1 MKAISLLALATAVA
15 AAGAHV
21 TTNQQPASPQAPT
34 FRTRTDV
41 VQLDVSVLDKQG
53 VPVRGLTEADFT
65 VLEGDVP
72 QPIVA
77 FAAVDVPT
85 WSPGQAEWMRE
96 IGPDVATNRRDAQR
110 VVVIVLD
117 DVGTPWDPGMART
130 ARDIATATIDRL
142 GPADLAAVVYV
153 LSRRQG
159 QEFTVDRAR
168 LRASVDRFMPS
179 GVAPPAD
186 HQFSASR
193 PGRGL
198 VVPSRASGGSG
209 ASGACPSSPGNNCL
223 LEAIRN
229 AADILRSWP
238 GVRKSVVLI
247 SPGKTPNENDP
258 ERIAERADL
267 RDLFAALQ
275 EGNVNVYQFDPRG
288 LEVGRSVMDDFG
300 MFAENT
306 GGRAVTNTNGPGD
319 LVPQMFRE
327 NSSYYLLGFRRTD
340 DRRDGRFRR
349 IAVKVNRPGVEVR
362 TRSGYVSPSD
372 AVSKASTRNDSAS
385 DRALS
390 GGLPTGDLPMSL
402 TVAPFAMAEKPRSAL
417 ALVARVHRDPNLAD
431 SAAVELRAAAFSDNW
446 KQVAEVREQ
455 FMLPAQSADKPH
467 VAEMGARLNL
477 PPGRY
482 EVRVA
487 MTNATSG
494 LAGSVYTSV
503 TIPNFAKDP
512 LSMSGIVI
520 ERGSRGAAMPQ
531 HLAALLPVRPTTERA
546 FAAADT
552 VTVFGRLYQGGNK
565 ALAPVRVVL
574 RIVDEQNRA
583 VLTEETIVEAAAF
596 GGKREADYRFKLPL
610 SRLAAGEHL
619 LTLEAGQTSSA
630 TRREIRITVLP

>member
-1 MKAISLLALATAVA
+1 MKTISLLALTTVVA

-21 TTNQQPASPQAPT
+21 PTNQQPASQQPPA

-85 WSPGQAEWMRE
+85 WSPGKAEWMRE

-117 DVGTPWDPGMART
+117 DVGAPWDPGMART

-159 QEFTVDRAR
+159 QEFTVDRPR
-168 LRASVDRFMPS
+168 LRASVDRFQPS
-179 GVAPPAD
+179 GLPPPD

-193 PGRGL
+193 SGRGL
-198 VVPSRASGGSG
+198 IVPPRIGG
-209 ASGACPSSPGNNCL
+209 ASGACPSSTGNNCL

-238 GVRKSVVLI
+238 GVRKSMVLI
-247 SPGKTPNENDP
+247 GPGRMPNESDP
-258 ERIAERADL
+258 ERIAERADI

-275 EGNVNVYQFDPRG
+275 EGNVNIYQFDPRG
-288 LEVGRSVMDDFG
+288 LEVGRTVFDDFG

-340 DRRDGRFRR
+340 DGRDGRCRR
-349 IAVKVNRPGVEVR
+349 IAVKGNRPGVEVR
-362 TRSGYVSPSD
+362 ARSDYVSPSD
-372 AVSKASTRNDSAS
+372 GAS
-385 DRALS
+385 
-390 GGLPTGDLPMSL
+390 
-402 TVAPFAMAEKPRSAL
+402 
-417 ALVARVHRDPNLAD
+417 
-431 SAAVELRAAAFSDNW
+431 
-446 KQVAEVREQ
+446 
-455 FMLPAQSADKPH
+455 
-467 VAEMGARLNL
+467 
-477 PPGRY
+477 
-482 EVRVA
+482 
-487 MTNATSG
+487 
-494 LAGSVYTSV
+494 
-503 TIPNFAKDP
+503 
-512 LSMSGIVI
+512 
-520 ERGSRGAAMPQ
+520 RGSSVITG
-531 HLAALLPVRPTTERA
+531 
-546 FAAADT
+546 
-552 VTVFGRLYQGGNK
+552 
-565 ALAPVRVVL
+565 
-574 RIVDEQNRA
+574 
-583 VLTEETIVEAAAF
+583 
-596 GGKREADYRFKLPL
+596 
-610 SRLAAGEHL
+610 SRW
-619 LTLEAGQTSSA
+619 
-630 TRREIRITVLP
+630 RK